1 MTVKMTKIKN
11 YYLLP
16 WTYPKNWIDNI
27 KNFFRGI
34 KRFIQ
39 RGRYGVCLYDI
50 WDLDTY
56 MLKVFE
62 NGIKIFQE
70 KEAGYPALLKEEEE
84 WKDILSHMEKLLII
98 VQTEGTECEKAEQ
111 YWEKDNELWI
121 GAVKEWEDYRKKC
134 WYELCD
140 LMKDWYFHLWM

>member
-1 MTVKMTKIKN
+1 MAAKLTKIKN

-27 KNFFRGI
+27 RNFFKGI
-34 KRFIQ
+34 KRFIL
-39 RGRYGVCLYDI
+39 RGRNGVCLYDA
-50 WDLDTY
+50 WDLDMY

-70 KEAGYPALLKEEEE
+70 DKRGHPALLKEGE
-84 WKDILSHMEKLLII
+84 WEDILSRIEKLLIV
-98 VQTEGTECEKAEQ
+98 VQTDGTDCEKAEQ
-111 YWEKDNELWI
+111 YWEKDDELWI
-121 GAVKEWEDYRKKC
+121 EAVKEWEEYRKES

-140 LMKDWYFHLWM
+140 LMKDWYFELWI